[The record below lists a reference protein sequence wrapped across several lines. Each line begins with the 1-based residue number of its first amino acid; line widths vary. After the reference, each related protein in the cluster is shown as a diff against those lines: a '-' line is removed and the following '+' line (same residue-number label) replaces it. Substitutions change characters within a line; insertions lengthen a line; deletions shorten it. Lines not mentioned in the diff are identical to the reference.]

1 VVTAGQTPGATVPG
15 MADIGRT
22 EPLENVISLV
32 AAPIAAV
39 IRQADQMRKGA
50 DEVMRA
56 LENFNST
63 MENLNETAARINRL
77 LNDFEEPV
85 RAMLPQLTRTVKLAD
100 ELSNRLAGPVDQV
113 APGLARLAETLNSP
127 VLASFPRDLSQFMDI
142 INDLGRRMSPLAQL
156 AEQAGGMFGLR
167 IPGLGTRPS
176 SPAPPHGL
184 ASRPAGET
192 PAAAPSGRGAAG
204 ADEDDVFDDE
214 DVDEFDEPA
223 GRLGGPGPRQ
233 PAKAAARK
241 RSGTK
246 RSPAKK
252 ATTKRTSTKRSA
264 TKQSTAKSATRRSSR

>member
-1 VVTAGQTPGATVPG
+1 

-127 VLASFPRDLSQFMDI
+127 VLTSFPRDLSQFMDI

-184 ASRPAGET
+184 ASRPAAEA
-192 PAAAPSGRGAAG
+192 PARPPSGRRADA
-204 ADEDDVFDDE
+204 ADEDDLFDDE

-223 GRLGGPGPRQ
+223 ARLGGPGPRQ
-233 PAKAAARK
+233 PAKASARK
-241 RSGTK
+241 RSAGAK

-252 ATTKRTSTKRSA
+252 AATKRTSTKRSA
-264 TKQSTAKSATRRSSR
+264 PKKSTAKAASRRSSR